1 MTQYLPPDAQATGQP
16 SAGRR
21 HSWRVRHGDGLRRLT
36 WLGWILVLAPIAAFA
51 LLGILH
57 PIGDP
62 QDSGSLLVRFLDYQG
77 TYWMRHALPLPPPLL
92 LAGTLLLSLIW
103 LRRHIRSARA
113 GAVAG
118 LLLLGLWSL
127 VMLVPLL
134 LHVN

>member
-1 MTQYLPPDAQATGQP
+1 M
-16 SAGRR
+16 
-21 HSWRVRHGDGLRRLT
+21 RRLT

-51 LLGILH
+51 LLGTLH
-57 PIGDP
+57 PTGDP

-92 LAGTLLLSLIW
+92 LAGTFLLSLVW
-103 LRRHIRSARA
+103 LRHRTRGARA
-113 GAVAG
+113 GAIAG
-118 LLLLGLWSL
+118 LILLGLWSL